1 MKVTNTTKKEQSE
14 IIEKGWGSEVIF
26 ANNEM
31 YCGKLLRFNKGAR
44 FSMHFHMKK
53 DETWYISEGT
63 FRLLWIDTTD
73 ASKKQEVLRAGD
85 VIRNRPGEPHQVE
98 ALSDAVIFE
107 VSTTHFDEDS
117 YRVERGDSQVV

>member
-1 MKVTNTTKKEQSE
+1 MSTKKEEAE
-14 IIEKGWGSEVIF
+14 IVQKGWGSEVIF

-53 DETWYISEGT
+53 DETWYLAEGT
-63 FRLLWIDTTD
+63 IRLNWIDTKD
-73 ASKKQEVLRAGD
+73 ASKKSEVVRVGE

-117 YRVERGDSQVV
+117 YRVERGDSQYG

>member
-1 MKVTNTTKKEQSE
+1 MSTKKEEAE
-14 IIEKGWGSEVIF
+14 IVQKGWGSEVIF

-53 DETWYISEGT
+53 DETWYLAEGT
-63 FRLLWIDTTD
+63 IRLNWIDTKD
-73 ASKKQEVLRAGD
+73 ASKRSEVVRVGE

-117 YRVERGDSQVV
+117 YRVERGDSQYG

>member
-1 MKVTNTTKKEQSE
+1 MSTKKEQAE
-14 IIEKGWGSEVIF
+14 IVQKGWGSEVIF

-53 DETWYISEGT
+53 DETWYLAEGT
-63 FRLLWIDTTD
+63 IRLNWIDTKD
-73 ASKKQEVLRAGD
+73 ASKRSEVVRVGE

-117 YRVERGDSQVV
+117 YRVERGDSQYG

>member
-1 MKVTNTTKKEQSE
+1 MSTKKEEPE
-14 IIEKGWGSEVIF
+14 IVQKGWGSEVIF

-53 DETWYISEGT
+53 DETWYLAEGT
-63 FRLLWIDTTD
+63 IRLNWIDTTN
-73 ASKKQEVLRAGD
+73 AKKMTEVVRKGE

-117 YRVERGDSQVV
+117 YRVERGDSQYG

>member
-1 MKVTNTTKKEQSE
+1 MKKTNTTKKEQPE

-53 DETWYISEGT
+53 DETWYLAEGT
-63 FRLLWIDTTD
+63 IRLNWIDTTD
-73 ASKKQEVLRAGD
+73 ASKKQEVLRTGD

>member
-1 MKVTNTTKKEQSE
+1 MSTKKEQSE
-14 IIEKGWGSEVIF
+14 IVPKGWGSEVIF

-53 DETWYISEGT
+53 DETWYLAEGT
-63 FRLLWIDTTD
+63 IRLNWIDTTD
-73 ASKKQEVLRAGD
+73 AKKMTEVIREGE
-85 VIRNRPGEPHQVE
+85 VVRNRPGEPHQVE

-117 YRVERGDSQVV
+117 YRVERGDSQYG

>member
-1 MKVTNTTKKEQSE
+1 MKTKKEQPE
-14 IIEKGWGSEVIF
+14 IVSKGWGSEVIF

-31 YCGKLLRFNKGAR
+31 YCGKLLRFDKGSK

-53 DETWYISEGT
+53 DETWYLSEGKI
-63 FRLLWIDTTD
+63 RLNWIDTTD
-73 ASKKQEVLRAGD
+73 ASRTSEIVESGT

-98 ALSDAVIFE
+98 ALTDAIIFE

-117 YRVERGDSQVV
+117 YRVETGDSQVG